1 MRRNGCPNIS
11 ISSRTVCR
19 RTSPR
24 PTRHSKGTAKSAP
37 PWLRYV
43 GLSAAI
49 FAVIAAVAALRS
61 GALINEAT
69 IDQIKASD
77 RWSEYQA
84 SREKEH
90 LYTIALDEMTD
101 RGSKNVARLS
111 SYRTQIA
118 KEIAKEKPLAEQARH
133 LEEESAI
140 EVGRHHAFEYAVAL
154 LQVAIALGAVA
165 ALARFKPAW
174 YVSLAAGAVG
184 FAVFLWGFAL

>member
-1 MRRNGCPNIS
+1 MDHMEVEPHRLQES
-11 ISSRTVCR
+11 IAEAHEEAHADERT
-19 RTSPR
+19 P
-24 PTRHSKGTAKSAP
+24 G
-37 PWLRYV
+37 WLKYV

-77 RWSEYQA
+77 TWTEYQA

-101 RGSKNVARLS
+101 RGSKNGARMRA
-111 SYRTQIA
+111 YRGQID
-118 KEIAKEKPLAEQARH
+118 KEVAKEKPLAAQARER
-133 LEEESAI
+133 EEESAVEI
-140 EVGRHHAFEYAVAL
+140 RRHHAFEYAVAL
-154 LQVAIALGAVA
+154 LQVGIALGAVG

-174 YVSLAAGAVG
+174 YVSLAAGAAG
-184 FAVFLWGFAL
+184 IAVFLWGFTL